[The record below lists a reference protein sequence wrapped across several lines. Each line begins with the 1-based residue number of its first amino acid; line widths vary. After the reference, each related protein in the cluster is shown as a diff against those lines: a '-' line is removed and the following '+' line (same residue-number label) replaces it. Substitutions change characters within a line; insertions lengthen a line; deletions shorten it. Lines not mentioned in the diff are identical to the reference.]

1 MKRVTPKRWIS
12 VLLSLSI
19 LLVVVAL
26 VCISFGASPIPI
38 REVVGALRDPERL
51 GKVGTILWEIRL
63 PRVLMGAIVGAALAS
78 AGVVFQALLRNPLA
92 DPYVLGVSGGGAVGA
107 IVAMML
113 GTSMRFL
120 GFSTITVFAFS
131 GSLLTI
137 FLVYAIGQS
146 RGRIVTHSMLLAGVI
161 VNSLFSAIIMFLTAT
176 MDFTKVHGV
185 IFWLMGSLGSADPSI
200 LTPLFLYVLLGIGIL
215 FYIARDLNLLTLG
228 EEPASHLGVNVE
240 RTKRIAFVGAS
251 LVTGTVVSVSG
262 LIGFVGLI
270 VPHAMRMLI
279 GPDHRLLLPASA
291 LCGAIFLMISDTIA
305 RTIIAPTEL
314 PVGVITAL
322 CGGPFFIVLM
332 RSKLKGLQ

>member
-38 REVVGALRDPERL
+38 RQVVGALRDPERL

-137 FLVYAIGQS
+137 LLVYAIGQS
-146 RGRIVTHSMLLAGVI
+146 KGRIVTHSMLLAGVI

-176 MDFTKVHGV
+176 MD
-185 IFWLMGSLGSADPSI
+185 
-200 LTPLFLYVLLGIGIL
+200 
-215 FYIARDLNLLTLG
+215 
-228 EEPASHLGVNVE
+228 
-240 RTKRIAFVGAS
+240 
-251 LVTGTVVSVSG
+251 
-262 LIGFVGLI
+262 
-270 VPHAMRMLI
+270 
-279 GPDHRLLLPASA
+279 
-291 LCGAIFLMISDTIA
+291 
-305 RTIIAPTEL
+305 
-314 PVGVITAL
+314 
-322 CGGPFFIVLM
+322 
-332 RSKLKGLQ
+332 

>member
-1 MKRVTPKRWIS
+1 MKRVTLRRWVS

-19 LLVVVAL
+19 LSVAVGL

-38 REVVGALRDPERL
+38 REVVGALRAPDRM

-63 PRVLMGAIVGAALAS
+63 PRVMMSAIVGAALAS
-78 AGVVFQALLRNPLA
+78 AGMVFQALLRNPLA

-107 IVAMML
+107 ILAMML
-113 GTSMRFL
+113 GIRARFL
-120 GFSTITVFAFS
+120 GFSTTTVFAFS

-137 FLVYAIGQS
+137 FSVYAIGQS
-146 RGRIVTHSMLLAGVI
+146 RGRIVTHSLLLAGVI
-161 VNSLFSAIIMFLTAT
+161 VNALFSAVIMFLIAT
-176 MDFTKVHGV
+176 LDFAKVHGV
-185 IFWLMGSLGSADPSI
+185 LFWLMGSLGSADLSI
-200 LTPLFLYVLLGIGIL
+200 LKPLSLYVLLGIGIL

-228 EEPASHLGVNVE
+228 EESASHLGVHVE

-291 LCGAIFLMISDTIA
+291 LCGGIFLMISDTLA
-305 RTIIAPTEL
+305 RTLIAPTEL
-314 PVGVITAL
+314 PVGVITAM
-322 CGGPFFIVLM
+322 CGGPFFIVLL
-332 RSKLKGLQ
+332 RSKLKG